1 MVEPLVP
8 PSADDDARV
17 RGYERR
23 GVRHDL
29 KITETFF
36 NSDLEPDRADVDVTI
51 LEKIDSI
58 SFILDSIKRLGR
70 TFYYTDYEDILRNV
84 IFCRLPAE
92 PVQPLPRSRHHRRGA
107 RDARRDPVAPGAPVS
122 GGRTVRRAPPLLAG
136 YETVDLLSRNY
147 LGRESLLP
155 GNSSTRTMD
164 GVPTRS
170 PPATHRRPVTR
181 RCDARAG
188 APDDRDH
195 PVASVKVEDQEL
207 VDYVVRV
214 QLEESDSRA
223 DVVRVTFADGNLVM
237 CDVLHEGQK
246 VEIDMGRS
254 DEHAL
259 VFRGVA
265 TSVTATFPRVGS
277 PFVELVAQDS
287 LILLALR
294 PQTKRWGGTNVSSIV
309 RRIALAN
316 SLVAGSIS
324 PGDDTAFPEERP
336 AQQVAET
343 DLAFLQRLARA
354 YDSKLFVDHS
364 GPVDSLNMVS
374 TQSLLDAD
382 PLQQTL
388 IFNSTL
394 VDFRVGFDA
403 WAADPEEHLVTTD
416 PDSGDRVTVDETLF
430 RPDDITW
437 TPDPTRIAQM
447 GDGAA
452 RVTALVGASAGARAQ
467 MRNYQRVPP
476 RLAGA
481 AARPA
486 SEHGRVHG
494 DRLRHRG
501 HTGRGRASGSI
512 WIRPRAR
519 VQVLGYGGRW
529 SGTWYLSRVRHEL
542 DLVLRTYA
550 CSFVCTR

>member
-1 MVEPLVP
+1 V
-8 PSADDDARV
+8 
-17 RGYERR
+17 
-23 GVRHDL
+23 
-29 KITETFF
+29 TETALF
-36 NSDLEPDRADVDVTI
+36 
-51 LEKIDSI
+51 
-58 SFILDSIKRLGR
+58 
-70 TFYYTDYEDILRNV
+70 
-84 IFCRLPAE
+84 
-92 PVQPLPRSRHHRRGA
+92 
-107 RDARRDPVAPGAPVS
+107 
-122 GGRTVRRAPPLLAG
+122 
-136 YETVDLLSRNY
+136 
-147 LGRESLLP
+147 
-155 GNSSTRTMD
+155 
-164 GVPTRS
+164 
-170 PPATHRRPVTR
+170 
-181 RCDARAG
+181 
-188 APDDRDH
+188 
-195 PVASVKVEDQEL
+195 ASVKVEGQEL
-207 VDYVVRV
+207 VDYVVRI
-214 QLEESDSRA
+214 QLEESDTRA
-223 DVVRVTFADGNLVM
+223 DVVRITFADGNLVM

-246 VEIDMGRS
+246 IEIDMGRS

-265 TSVTATFPRVGS
+265 TSVNATFPRIGS

-287 LILLALR
+287 LILLALKPR
-294 PQTKRWGGTNVSSIV
+294 TKRWAVNVSTIV
-309 RRIALAN
+309 RQIALAN
-316 SLVAGSIS
+316 SLVPGTIS
-324 PGDDTAFPEERP
+324 PGDDAAFPEERP

-354 YDSKLFVDHS
+354 YDSKLYVDHS
-364 GPVDSLNMVS
+364 TPVDSLNLVS
-374 TQSLLDAD
+374 NQSLLDAE

-388 IFNSTL
+388 VFNSTL

-403 WAADPEEHLVTTD
+403 WAADPEEHVVTTD
-416 PDSGDRVTVDETLF
+416 PDSGDRVAVDETLF
-430 RPDDITW
+430 RPDDVTW
-437 TPDPTRIAQM
+437 VPDPTRIARL

-467 MRNYQRVPP
+467 LRDFQRVPP

-481 AARPA
+481 PARAA

-512 WIRPRAR
+512 WLQPRAR